1 MSTNLKEAVKL
12 LAFAA
17 AMAAFAAVSPVGM
30 NLIAFAVVLSFL
42 VVIHELGHYIWFK
55 RAGVKI
61 DEFAIGM
68 GPAIATFQFGSE
80 KWSFRALLIGGF
92 VRPVDDK
99 VATPWGRMK
108 AVLAGPLVNIAFAFV
123 ALFVALML
131 PTNNKVEVELVVDD
145 SPAYVAGVEVFDD
158 IIAINGI
165 AVATGDDYRAALPAD
180 TSQPV
185 AFTIQ
190 KDNGTVITVTM
201 VANAEGN
208 YGFAAS
214 HIRSGGPGMGVVD
227 AATTSSK
234 ALVTSVP
241 RFFVAIK
248 SMIVGDAAES
258 APTGAKPEAEAD
270 APKAGMA
277 GPNKFGEILRE
288 QSQGGLFAV
297 LTLLASLSL
306 VLGISNL
313 IPLLPL
319 DGGHV
324 VTTAFEMLGK
334 PIPEKIQNV
343 ASMLVAIPLFGLT
356 IVWLF
361 WDIIEKFL

>member
-1 MSTNLKEAVKL
+1 MSTNFKEALKL
-12 LAFAA
+12 LAFAV
-17 AMAAFAAVSPVGM
+17 AMAVFAAVSPVGV
-30 NLIAFAVVLSFL
+30 NLIVFAVVLSFL

-99 VATPWGRMK
+99 VATSWGRMK
-108 AVLAGPLVNIAFAFV
+108 AILAGPLVNIAFAFV
-123 ALFVALML
+123 ALFAALML
-131 PTNNKVEVELVVDD
+131 PTSNKVEIEIIAHD
-145 SPAYVAGVEVFDD
+145 SPAHVAGVDVFDD
-158 IIAINGI
+158 IIAINGA
-165 AVATGDDYRAALPAD
+165 AVATGNDYRAALPAD
-180 TSQPV
+180 LSQPV
-185 AFTIQ
+185 VFTI
-190 KDNGTVITVTM
+190 KKEDGTVTNVTIT
-201 VANAEGN
+201 ADAEGN
-208 YGFAAS
+208 FGFAAT

-227 AATTSSK
+227 AATTSAE
-234 ALVTSVP
+234 ALVKSVP

-248 SMIVGDAAES
+248 GMIAGDGAEPAS
-258 APTGAKPEAEAD
+258 TPAGAEAEAE
-270 APKAGMA
+270 APKAGMV
-277 GPNKFGEILRE
+277 GPNKFGEMLRE

-324 VTTAFEMLGK
+324 VATAFEMLGK
-334 PIPEKIQNV
+334 PIPEKIQNA